1 MRRLLFNDTT
11 YHRKQK
17 KPGVR
22 RRVIKL
28 LSFRRSGLS
37 AYSLLTASQ
46 SQLPGKRSI
55 IVFSPASFEGAHE
68 EKFFFVYAY
77 HFLNHPFKP
86 PQHLGFPE
94 CWGKSFSSVSVLP
107 HDRLPCAPWRFSLP
121 APLTALF
128 GRHDCAGSLRLSR
141 RCPAVAVHSVGEKT
155 GSLLGP
161 LDFLNPP
168 TT

>member
-1 MRRLLFNDTT
+1 M
-11 YHRKQK
+11 
-17 KPGVR
+17 R

-55 IVFSPASFEGAHE
+55 IGFSPASFEGAHE

-77 HFLNHPFKP
+77 HFLNRP
-86 PQHLGFPE
+86 PSTWDFQSAGGSPL
-94 CWGKSFSSVSVLP
+94 SSSSVLP
-107 HDRLPCAPWRFSLP
+107 RDHPPCAPWQSSLP

-155 GSLLGP
+155 GSPLGP

>member
-1 MRRLLFNDTT
+1 MCRLLFNDTT

-68 EKFFFVYAY
+68 EKFLFVYAY
-77 HFLNHPFKP
+77 HFLSHPFKNS
-86 PQHLGFPE
+86 PQHLEISRVLGEVVQFIFCP
-94 CWGKSFSSVSVLP
+94 SS
-107 HDRLPCAPWRFSLP
+107 
-121 APLTALF
+121 
-128 GRHDCAGSLRLSR
+128 
-141 RCPAVAVHSVGEKT
+141 
-155 GSLLGP
+155 
-161 LDFLNPP
+161 
-168 TT
+168 